1 MTRPHDHGDGTP
13 LGPRSGGP
21 WLRSWLGDSSM
32 MLVAQ
37 ALTVLATSIAAISV
51 ARTLEPGDWGVF
63 SAFLGMSMALAVV
76 ADFGLATWLLRE
88 FSRLAVGP
96 AEDVRGTVGR
106 ALSGALTIN
115 VAIAL
120 PLWAGAAL
128 WAALRRPDVEVVV
141 ALLAL
146 LAYGTMTASA
156 GAMETYLRSRR
167 EVRLVVGV
175 SILEKSLLLVL
186 LLGVAALGGGLA
198 GIGLAYVVAGVARVA
213 TDGLIV
219 FGRRHVPLLRPHG
232 RDVRVVARSSF
243 PFALTTGSLNVIPR
257 LDTLLLVTLSTTS
270 AAWYA
275 IGDRITGPALLIP
288 ATLGSTLF
296 PFLAASHARRTAP
309 WKLSAGMGAGGL
321 GVALVGIVLAPFV
334 VPVLFGDSYEDAV
347 PVTQIMLL
355 TLPLVYATSPLLVSA
370 FSSGAERRLVVPV
383 LVLSLLGSLAIVAG
397 ELLAGAEGAAAGLV
411 ARMALFLIGIGAI
424 ATSAS
429 TRTIPTPET
438 RPLGAAPP
446 IS

>member
-1 MTRPHDHGDGTP
+1 M
-13 LGPRSGGP
+13 PRDRGSDGP
-21 WLRSWLGDSSM
+21 WILAWLGDSSM

-37 ALTVLATSIAAISV
+37 VLTVIATSFAAISV
-51 ARTLEPGDWGVF
+51 ARTLEPGDWGIF

-88 FSRLAVGP
+88 FSRLAAGS

-106 ALSGALTIN
+106 ALSGALSIN
-115 VAIAL
+115 VVIAL

-128 WAALRRPDVEVVV
+128 WAALRQPGLEVVV

-156 GAMETYLRSRR
+156 TALETYLRSRR
-167 EVRLVVGV
+167 EVRLVVGI
-175 SILEKSLLLVL
+175 SILEKFVLLALLLT
-186 LLGVAALGGGLA
+186 VAAIGGGLT
-198 GIGLAYVVAGVARVA
+198 GIGLAYLAAGITRIVAGAVVV
-213 TDGLIV
+213 I
-219 FGRRHVPLLRPHG
+219 GRRHVPLARP
-232 RDVRVVARSSF
+232 RRADVWVVARSSF

-275 IGDRITGPALLIP
+275 IGDRIAGPALLIP

-296 PFLAASHARRTAP
+296 PFLASSHARRTAP
-309 WKLSAGMGAGGL
+309 WKLSAGMGAVGL
-321 GVALVGIVLAPFV
+321 GVAGIGIALAPFA
-334 VPVLFGDSYEDAV
+334 VPLLFGDAYEDAV

-355 TLPLVYATSPLLVSA
+355 ALPLVYATSPLLVSA
-370 FSSGAERRLVVPV
+370 FSSGVERRLVVPV
-383 LVLSLLGSLAIVAG
+383 LALSLLGSLGIVAG
-397 ELLAGAEGAAAGLV
+397 ELLAGAEGAAVGLV
-411 ARMALFLIGIGAI
+411 ARSALFLFFIGSI
-424 ATSAS
+424 ATAAS
-429 TRTIPTPET
+429 THALPTPEA